1 LPDAAS
7 LQNAIKEK
15 FDHVA
20 TLIEGGGGA
29 FEVRVDGK
37 LVFSKL
43 KTFRFPENDEIFD
56 AIASLQSA

>member
-1 LPDAAS
+1 MQS
-7 LQNAIKEK
+7 VIKDK